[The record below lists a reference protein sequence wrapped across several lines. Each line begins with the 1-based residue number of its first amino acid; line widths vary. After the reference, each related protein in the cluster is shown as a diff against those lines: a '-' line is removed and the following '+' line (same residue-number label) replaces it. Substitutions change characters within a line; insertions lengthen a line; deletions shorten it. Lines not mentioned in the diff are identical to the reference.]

1 MVVVHLGVL
10 LAGPGAQ
17 NPPGVLDQPARE
29 GDRGGEEQR
38 VQGRRAAGSVAVV
51 GGGWIGLEVAAA
63 ARTLGLDVTVIER
76 SALPLAGVL
85 GDRAAQ
91 VFTDLHREN
100 GVNFRL
106 EEQVHSI
113 VGAAD
118 SPATT
123 VILESGAEIDADLVV
138 VGVGALPNTDL
149 AAHSGLEVDDGIMV
163 DEHLRTADPA
173 VFAAGDVARAFH
185 PLLGRHVR
193 VEHWANAVHQPVVAA
208 RSMMGRHDTYERL
221 PYFYT
226 DQYDL
231 GMEYVGHAPPGS
243 YDNVVFRGDVAGR
256 QFIAFWLRENR
267 ALAAMAVNTWD
278 VIDEVTAI
286 VREGTILDI
295 HRLTDADVPLSAH
308 LQAEAKP

>member
-1 MVVVHLGVL
+1 M
-10 LAGPGAQ
+10 
-17 NPPGVLDQPARE
+17 
-29 GDRGGEEQR
+29 
-38 VQGRRAAGSVAVV
+38 
-51 GGGWIGLEVAAA
+51 
-63 ARTLGLDVTVIER
+63 IER

-308 LQAEAKP
+308 LQSEAKP